1 MNNHEYNKGY
11 AAGRHDMREQIL
23 AFIYE
28 HHYLYL
34 RKWWGKDADSTMMI
48 KNMILEIREDQAQ
61 ELEKYKEPTQDE

>member
-1 MNNHEYNKGY
+1 
-11 AAGRHDMREQIL
+11 MREQIL

-34 RKWWGKDADSTMMI
+34 RKWWGKDAEATILI
-48 KNMILEIREDQAQ
+48 KNMILDIREDQAT